1 MRRTGTKGFTARS
14 SSKAVRLSAALPGVG
29 LLLVAGAAGA
39 GDDDEGDKIF
49 DEKIIDGGGH
59 RVQAG
64 AAAAGAY
71 PAAAGLLDAVAEL
84 SLRHGPEGIPEQ
96 GIQSGCR
103 EVRRVI
109 PAKQAG

>member
-29 LLLVAGAAGA
+29 LLLVAGAARA
-39 GDDDEGDKIF
+39 GDDDEGDRTF
-49 DEKIIDGGGH
+49 EEKIIDGGGH

-71 PAAAGLLDAVAEL
+71 PAAVLDAVAEL